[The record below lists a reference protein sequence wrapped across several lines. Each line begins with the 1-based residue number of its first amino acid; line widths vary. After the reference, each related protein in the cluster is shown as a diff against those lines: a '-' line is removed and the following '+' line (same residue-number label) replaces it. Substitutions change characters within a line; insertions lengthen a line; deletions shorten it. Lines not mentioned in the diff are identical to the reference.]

1 MLRSNIYRLVLLC
14 ILLCVLLRA
23 WLLPQP
29 VSGFQAVAANIVAG
43 DDSLWTRWHP
53 DQYALADD
61 GPSLWIGAAGSL
73 IRWEKSSQTYRR
85 YGPLDGLPQQAIYAI
100 AVDSAGNRWFG
111 GDGGLSR
118 LDSSEQWT
126 HFTVA
131 NSGLA
136 NNLVDAIA
144 VGADNTLWL
153 GHGADDDRVSQRNL
167 DGSWQIYPSRRAAV
181 EANYAAIR
189 QTQNVNRLW
198 TVVGSEVWVDYSVYT
213 GAQWL
218 DRTPTAVTTPP
229 VAVVADSAG
238 VVWTASPSDKSAYK
252 WDGAAWSVISL
263 FSILPFDGR
272 VTSMAVGPDDTVWI
286 GFEERPGFPYASR
299 VAGYA
304 PLHDLNADQWLP
316 RPGPVAALLPTTAGL
331 WAIGPAWLLQPD
343 GTLTTITDTPRYA
356 AVTDAVV
363 DGAGLLWLHS
373 EHHAPYSAGNLQIL
387 DDRGDPAL
395 GNDRW
400 TLAHDAHVISAL
412 ERTLAGDLWLADFY
426 QYRWTAYWPP
436 RRWHDGAWITT
447 TLPVTG
453 AWGVPIDDIFAQDDA
468 HTWFVARYADDVGSG
483 RGVLALDDGGT
494 VAAAGDDQ
502 WQIYPLATNGTG
514 GAVAVDA
521 LGRRWFGDSS
531 GLYRHDGSA
540 WQAVSQAAPAANG
553 VCDLTPAADG
563 TLFVQVAGNAL
574 GATTLSCDYLDQ
586 TILTIGPD
594 DSMTT
599 QRVDQLVAERFDLVR
614 TARHRNRLWSV
625 APDGAVWYLV
635 NDAGAG
641 ETLVLH
647 RRSVT
652 GLTRYTLPFATTLV
666 RSLEI
671 DPHNHVWLVANRS
684 LWRLSGTPTF
694 SLTVQPDRWLLQ
706 PGAGGQGQ
714 VSVERQEGFTGTVTL
729 SLTGFPVA
737 ITPHLTAAPVAAG
750 QRVTLT
756 LQVAAEAA
764 LGVYPATLLGTSGTL
779 TQTTPLTVYVVAEIY
794 AAYLPVVPR

>member
-1 MLRSNIYRLVLLC
+1 MLRTNIHRLVLF
-14 ILLCVLLRA
+14 CVLLIA
-23 WLLPQP
+23 WLLPRP
-29 VSGFQAVAANIVAG
+29 LSGSHAVSAGTAVTA
-43 DDSLWTRWHP
+43 DDALWTRWHP

-61 GPSLWIGAAGSL
+61 GPTLWIGAAGSL
-73 IRWEKSSQTYRR
+73 IRWEKSSQSYRR

-118 LDSSEQWT
+118 LDSGEQWT
-126 HFTVA
+126 HFTTV

-136 NNLVDAIA
+136 NNRVAAMA
-144 VGADNTLWL
+144 VGADGTLWL
-153 GHGADDDRVSQRNL
+153 GHGTDDDRISRRNPN
-167 DGSWQIYPSRRAAV
+167 GSWQSYPSRMAAV
-181 EANYAAIR
+181 EANYAAVR

-198 TVVGSEVWVDYSVYT
+198 TVVGSEVWVEYLVYD

-218 DRTPTAVTTPP
+218 DRTPSPATVAPVT
-229 VAVVADSAG
+229 VVADSTG
-238 VVWTASPSDKSAYK
+238 TVWVSPTVDKEIYK
-252 WDGAAWSVISL
+252 WDGAGWSTVNL
-263 FSILPFDGR
+263 YTILPFDGR
-272 VTSMAVGPDDTVWI
+272 VTALAVAPDDRVWV
-286 GFEERPGFPYASR
+286 GFEERPGFPYTNR

-304 PLHDLNADQWLP
+304 PLSDLNAAVWLY
-316 RPGPVAALLPTTAGL
+316 RPGPVAALLPTGTGL

-343 GTLTTITDTPRYA
+343 GTLTTIPDTPRYA

-363 DGAGLLWLHS
+363 DGAGLLWVHS

-387 DDRGDPAL
+387 DDRGDPVL
-395 GNDRW
+395 GNDHW
-400 TLAHDAHVISAL
+400 TLARDAQMISAL
-412 ERTLAGDLWLADFY
+412 ERTPGGDLWLADFY

-453 AWGVPIDDIFAQDDA
+453 MLGVPIADIFAQDEA
-468 HTWFVARYADDVGSG
+468 HTWFVGRYADDTGPG

-494 VAAAGDDQ
+494 VADSSDDQ
-502 WQIYPLATNGTG
+502 WQIYPLDTGGTG

-531 GLYRHDGSA
+531 GLYRYDGSA
-540 WQAVSQAAPAANG
+540 WQAVDQAALATKG

-563 TLFVQVAGNAL
+563 TLFVQVAGNAP
-574 GATTLSCDYLDQ
+574 GVTTLSCDYPDQ

-594 DSMTT
+594 DNMTT

-635 NDAGAG
+635 DEAGGG
-641 ETLVLH
+641 EALVLH
-647 RRSVT
+647 RRSAT
-652 GLTRYTLPFATTLV
+652 GLTRYALPFATTLV

-671 DPHNHVWLVANRS
+671 DPHNHVWLVADGS
-684 LWRLSGTPTF
+684 LWRLSGMPTF
-694 SLTVQPDRWLLQ
+694 TLTVQPDRWLLQ
-706 PGAGGQGQ
+706 PGQSSQ
-714 VSVERQEGFTGTVTL
+714 SEVRVERQEGFTGTVL
-729 SLTGFPVA
+729 LRLTGFPTV
-737 ITPHLTAAPVAAG
+737 ITTDLTAAPVTAS
-750 QRVTLT
+750 QPVTLT
-756 LQVAAEAA
+756 FQVAAEAA

-794 AAYLPVVPR
+794 TAYLPVVQR